1 MTEIRLKSLPDT
13 DDYWQYQFDDMV
25 FRTESLSKS
34 DRQRIIPLGQASGI
48 LMAYMARHR
57 DLLQGKRV
65 IEPFAGS
72 GPLGLLALH
81 LGAESAHFV
90 DLNPRV
96 SDFIHHNAVENGILD
111 HRYAVHISDIEHFHL
126 QKPFD
131 WLFANPP
138 FVPTPPKVPGVL
150 HSAAGPDGNRLA
162 EVLIRQIPQLL
173 HTTGEALIYLLQ
185 LEVDGR
191 PLASLACEEFLPDRS
206 VEFTKGWQYQLPF
219 ESLVTAYRDQ
229 LPEQKSAIDEW
240 SSSISEKWGE
250 ELIIDSYVIHIGPMG
265 SQPGIRTRN
274 YDGTKY
280 GSGFFN
286 SRDSLQEVV
295 AENLI

>member
-34 DRQRIIPLGQASGI
+34 DYQRIIPLGQASSI

-57 DLLQGKRV
+57 NLLQGKRV

-90 DLNPRV
+90 DINPRAN
-96 SDFIHHNAVENGILD
+96 DFIHHNAVENGIPD
-111 HRYAVHISDIEHFHL
+111 HRYAVHISDIEQFRP
-126 QKPFD
+126 QEPFD

-138 FVPTPPKVPGVL
+138 FVPTPPKVLGVL

-162 EVLIRQIPQLL
+162 EVLIGRIPQLL

-185 LEVDGR
+185 LEVAGR

-219 ESLVTAYRDQ
+219 ESLVTVYRNQ
-229 LPEQKSAIDEW
+229 LPEQKPAIDEW
-240 SSSISEKWGE
+240 FSSMSEKWGA
-250 ELIIDSYVIHIGPMG
+250 ELIIDSYVIHIGSMG
-265 SQPGIRTRN
+265 SPPGIRIRN